1 MPVDPTQ
8 LFAFIAAAFVVVIS
22 PGADT
27 LLILRYTLSSGRRVG
42 LATVTGVQLGLVVHT
57 TAAVVGLSL
66 IIISLPALYSAIAI
80 AGALYLAWLG
90 YQSIRAGLM
99 FVDGAERSVISSAK
113 GLRDAAIT
121 NILNPK
127 VIFLFLALMPNFVA
141 PEAGNVSL
149 QLATLGVALIVV
161 NTVWQGALALLA
173 EGARNRLAEPGVQRA
188 LSWITGLILIAFAV
202 ALVVQHAI

>member
-1 MPVDPTQ
+1 M
-8 LFAFIAAAFVVVIS
+8 
-22 PGADT
+22 
-27 LLILRYTLSSGRRVG
+27 
-42 LATVTGVQLGLVVHT
+42 
-57 TAAVVGLSL
+57 
-66 IIISLPALYSAIAI
+66 YSAIAI